1 MLSPSEEDNNNSSAD
16 AIVNSFVEEK
26 KSMIKSRICD
36 SVGAIVDEFFGD
48 QYVQQMK
55 EMLKKSSKE
64 VSTPSE
70 DQPKSP
76 DSTVAVSIKESV
88 SKAVSFTLS
97 SKAPQG
103 TYLVYAVKSKPYPS
117 TSGGDDGQKRTIE
130 QVDVKKEE
138 DDESSVEVDPNSQK
152 RLKIDAE
159 FLETGDEQVLVKK
172 EEVDEEEVEI
182 KPEPVLAQ
190 KPKQTPKKT
199 PSNKSKVTVATS
211 NKSFPCPEEGCDKV
225 YSQSWH
231 LKKHSLSHL
240 SYKPFGCSFQGCTY
254 ESRDRYITLK
264 HIRNVHLKG
273 DKNAGDDGTSS
284 KKKVDPALKYLIFKE
299 KADDEEN

>member
-1 MLSPSEEDNNNSSAD
+1 MLSPSEKDSNNSSANG
-16 AIVNSFVEEK
+16 IVNSFVEEK
-26 KSMIKSRICD
+26 KALIKSKICD
-36 SVGAIVDEFFGD
+36 SIGAIVDEFLGD

-55 EMLKKSSKE
+55 DMLKKSSKE
-64 VSTPSE
+64 VSTSFE

-76 DSTVAVSIKESV
+76 DSAAPVSIKESA
-88 SKAVSFTLS
+88 SKTVSFTLNP
-97 SKAPQG
+97 KAPQG

-117 TSGGDDGQKRTIE
+117 TSGGDDGQKRKIE
-130 QVDVKKEE
+130 QVDVKKE
-138 DDESSVEVDPNSQK
+138 DDESSVEVDLNSQK
-152 RLKIDAE
+152 RLKIDDE
-159 FLETGDEQVLVKK
+159 FLETGDGRILVKK
-172 EEVDEEEVEI
+172 EEDGEEEVEI

-199 PSNKSKVTVATS
+199 PSNKS
-211 NKSFPCPEEGCDKV
+211 FPCPEEGCDKV
-225 YSQSWH
+225 YTQSWH

-273 DKNAGDDGTSS
+273 DKNAGGDGGTSS
-284 KKKVDPALKYLIFKE
+284 KKKADPALKYLIFKE
-299 KADDEEN
+299 NADDEED